1 MQRPSPLD
9 HKEQSQR
16 DQIHGRQVAAMFGRI
31 ARWYDFL
38 NHALSLGL
46 DIYWR
51 WRLARVA
58 LPRPGGV
65 ALDLAAGTMD
75 VSVALTRQYPDVR
88 VLAVDYTLPMLAQ
101 GKGKIAG
108 ALSERILP
116 VQGDGRNLP
125 LPDESVDA
133 ATIAFGIRNIRPR
146 MAAHREVLRCLKP
159 GGRFCILEFGTGR
172 RKVWGGLYNFYLNSV
187 LPAFGRLVSGDRAAY
202 RYLAETIRE
211 FPDER
216 QLARELVDA
225 GYARVFHVAMLSGI
239 VYLHVAEKAGG
250 MPGKG
255 FGEAAGETSGE
266 AADEASQ
273 VVVGNSAAAP
283 AEPDGSDELLRCFTP
298 QDPGKGPEDE

>member
-1 MQRPSPLD
+1 MQRSAPQ
-9 HKEQSQR
+9 EQSQR

-38 NHALSLGL
+38 NHTLSLGL

-58 LPRPGGV
+58 LPKPGGV
-65 ALDLAAGTMD
+65 VLDLAAGTMD
-75 VSVALTRQYPDVR
+75 VSIALAKQYPDVR
-88 VLAVDYTLPMLAQ
+88 VAAIDYTLPMLAR
-101 GKGKIAG
+101 GKGKLTG
-108 ALSERILP
+108 GLEERIVP
-116 VQGDGRNLP
+116 AQGDGRQLP
-125 LPDESVDA
+125 LADESVDA

-146 MAAHREVLRCLKP
+146 MAAHKEVLRCLKP

-187 LPAFGRLVSGDRAAY
+187 LPGFGRLISGDRAAY
-202 RYLAETIRE
+202 RYLADTIRE

-216 QLARELVDA
+216 QLARELMDA

-250 MPGKG
+250 NGCG
-255 FGEAAGETSGE
+255 
-266 AADEASQ
+266 AADETAP
-273 VVVGNSAAAP
+273 AAAGAGVSP
-283 AEPDGSDELLRCFTP
+283 ADNADTNADSLLRCFTA
-298 QDPGKGPEDE
+298 QDPGKSPEDE

>member
-1 MQRPSPLD
+1 MQRPPSP
-9 HKEQSQR
+9 EQTQR
-16 DQIHGRQVAAMFGRI
+16 DQLHGRQVAAMFGRI

-38 NHALSLGL
+38 NHTLSLGL

-58 LPRPGGV
+58 LPKPGGV
-65 ALDLAAGTMD
+65 VLDLAAGTMD
-75 VSVALTRQYPDVR
+75 VSLALIRQYPDIR
-88 VLAVDYTLPMLAQ
+88 VAAVDYTLPMLARGMQ
-101 GKGKIAG
+101 KLEGGPG
-108 ALSERILP
+108 ERILP
-116 VQGDGRNLP
+116 AQGDGRKLP
-125 LPDESVDA
+125 LADESVDA

-146 MAAHREVLRCLKP
+146 MAAHQEVLRCLKP

-187 LPAFGRLVSGDRAAY
+187 LPGFGRLISGDRAAY

-216 QLARELVDA
+216 QLSQELMDA

-239 VYLHVAEKAGG
+239 VYLHVAEKAGELRG
-250 MPGKG
+250 ETDAYTAPGTASG
-255 FGEAAGETSGE
+255 AADTRPCEAVSPAGSPDNAQAGAAGQDS
-266 AADEASQ
+266 
-273 VVVGNSAAAP
+273 V
-283 AEPDGSDELLRCFTP
+283 LRCFTP

>member
-1 MQRPSPLD
+1 MQSSPSQED
-9 HKEQSQR
+9 AQR
-16 DQIHGRQVAAMFGRI
+16 DQLHGRQVAAMFGRI

-58 LPRPGGV
+58 LPKPGGV
-65 ALDLAAGTMD
+65 VLDLAAGTLD
-75 VSVALTRQYPDVR
+75 VALALIRQYPDIR
-88 VLAVDYTLPMLAQ
+88 VAAVDYTLPMLVQ
-101 GKGKIAG
+101 GKGKLTG
-108 ALSERILP
+108 GLEERIIP
-116 VQGDGRNLP
+116 TQGDGRLLP
-125 LPDESVDA
+125 LPDESMDA

-172 RKVWGGLYNFYLNSV
+172 RKVWGGLYNFYLDKV
-187 LPAFGRLVSGDRAAY
+187 LPGVGRVFSGDHAAY

-216 QLARELVDA
+216 QLSRELMNA

-250 MPGKG
+250 EETQTAADDSAAPSPCLPEDAGK
-255 FGEAAGETSGE
+255 SGE
-266 AADEASQ
+266 PNA
-273 VVVGNSAAAP
+273 
-283 AEPDGSDELLRCFTP
+283 
-298 QDPGKGPEDE
+298 

>member
-1 MQRPSPLD
+1 MQPTPSQ
-9 HKEQSQR
+9 EEAQR
-16 DQIHGRQVAAMFGRI
+16 DQLHGRQVAAMFGRI

-58 LPRPGGV
+58 LPKPGGV
-65 ALDLAAGTMD
+65 VLDLAAGTLD
-75 VSVALTRQYPDVR
+75 VALALIRQYPSIR
-88 VLAVDYTLPMLAQ
+88 VAAVDYTLPMLVQ
-101 GKGKIAG
+101 GKGKLTG
-108 ALSERILP
+108 GLEERIIP
-116 VQGDGRNLP
+116 TQGDGRLLP
-125 LPDESVDA
+125 LPDESMDA

-146 MAAHREVLRCLKP
+146 MAAHKEVLRCLKP

-172 RKVWGGLYNFYLNSV
+172 RKVWGGLYNFYLDKV
-187 LPAFGRLVSGDRAAY
+187 LPGVGKVFSGDHAAY

-216 QLARELVDA
+216 QLSRELMNA

-250 MPGKG
+250 EEAQTAADDSAAPCPFTSEDAGTTPRGDAVDMPGEP
-255 FGEAAGETSGE
+255 GESGKSGE
-266 AADEASQ
+266 PNA
-273 VVVGNSAAAP
+273 
-283 AEPDGSDELLRCFTP
+283 
-298 QDPGKGPEDE
+298 